1 MRKNRKDEGAKKMRK
16 MKGREKKPRK
26 VLKLRRERQCELL
39 QGRET
44 VLGSQDSYLF
54 LLPKSV
60 NQGSKK
66 IRKII

>member
-1 MRKNRKDEGAKKMRK
+1 MRK

-26 VLKLRRERQCELL
+26 VLKPGRERPFEYL
-39 QGRET
+39 QARET
-44 VLGSQDSYLF
+44 VLGSQDSYLV

-60 NQGSKK
+60 NQGAKK